1 MKRVIHTLCILTIV
15 LLTTFLQSCSEEKY
29 TVWTTTMEYYE
40 FIEATNITIDDGYY
54 IRYELSSSEWETI
67 AKSLTKEGKHRWD
80 EATIKKWLISYGFG
94 ETESVKES
102 SWFAV
107 IEHGFLVMRNGS
119 QVSFILK

>member
-67 AKSLTKEGKHRWD
+67 AKSLTKEGKKRWD
-80 EATIKKWLISYGFG
+80 EATIKKRLNS
-94 ETESVKES
+94 
-102 SWFAV
+102 
-107 IEHGFLVMRNGS
+107 
-119 QVSFILK
+119 